1 MPSIQKLQVNTFR
14 NLHQETLSPV
24 PGVNLICGQNG
35 SGKSSILEAIYFLGL
50 GRSFR
55 NTQQTP
61 LIQHGSR
68 TCSVFG
74 ELSDGLT
81 MGVSRSLDAPPQ
93 IRLRGDKAQS
103 SAELAKHLPLQLLNA
118 EAFKLLEGGP
128 KTRRQYIDWGVF
140 HVKHQFHN
148 HWREFKRCLQNRNI
162 LLKRKAPA
170 SEITPW
176 TQEFVRHANI
186 IDQFRSDYLALFL
199 PFLDSIL
206 SSLIQLEDLTFRYT
220 RGWNH
225 DEDIFTVLE
234 RGLQRDFAFG
244 HTVAGPQRADLKIRL
259 GSENACDILSRGQQ
273 KLVVSAMKLAQ
284 GAFLVRESGLQCLYL
299 IDDLPA
305 ELDKE
310 NRARVCRLLSE
321 LGGQVF
327 ITGTEQDELLDTIK
341 NSNFDTNDCKLF
353 HVKHGIIGAV

>member
-1 MPSIQKLQVNTFR
+1 M
-14 NLHQETLSPV
+14 
-24 PGVNLICGQNG
+24 
-35 SGKSSILEAIYFLGL
+35 
-50 GRSFR
+50 
-55 NTQQTP
+55 
-61 LIQHGSR
+61 
-68 TCSVFG
+68 
-74 ELSDGLT
+74 
-81 MGVSRSLDAPPQ
+81 
-93 IRLRGDKAQS
+93 
-103 SAELAKHLPLQLLNA
+103 
-118 EAFKLLEGGP
+118 
-128 KTRRQYIDWGVF
+128 
-140 HVKHQFHN
+140 
-148 HWREFKRCLQNRNI
+148 
-162 LLKRKAPA
+162 
-170 SEITPW
+170 
-176 TQEFVRHANI
+176 RHANI

-327 ITGTEQDELLDTIK
+327 ITGTEQDELLDTVQ

>member
-14 NLHQETLSPV
+14 NLHQETLNPV

-61 LIQHGSR
+61 LIQQGSR
-68 TCSVFG
+68 SCSVFG

-81 MGVSRSLDAPPQ
+81 LGVSRSLHAPPQ

-176 TQEFVRHANI
+176 TQEFVRYANI
-186 IDQFRSDYLALFL
+186 IDQFRDDYLTLFL
-199 PFLDSIL
+199 PFLESIL
-206 SSLIQLEDLTFRYT
+206 ANLIHLEDLSFRYT

-225 DEDIFTVLE
+225 DEDILSVLE
-234 RGLQRDFAFG
+234 RGLKRDFAFG
-244 HTVAGPQRADLKIRL
+244 HTIAGPQRADLKIRL

-310 NRARVCRLLSE
+310 NRGRVCRLLSE

-327 ITGTEQDELLDTIK
+327 ITGTEQEVLLDTIK

-353 HVKHGIIGAV
+353 HVKHGIISPV